1 MKRKYDTMELSVV
14 LMEEDDVFLQTSGEN
29 GGEPDA
35 IYPESWYE

>member
-14 LMEEDDVFLQTSGEN
+14 LMEEDDVFLQTSGET
-29 GGEPDA
+29 GEPDA